1 MEAEGLGD
9 LEAEVDTMA
18 ATVQGA
24 MWAVDITVAAAAAI
38 TVPHT
43 TIIIPH
49 TIQHTTEA
57 VGEAMDILGI
67 AAVIVSVQA
76 IEVKIQSKSN

>member
-9 LEAEVDTMA
+9 IEAEVDTMA

-24 MWAVDITVAAAAAI
+24 MWAVDITVAAAI

-57 VGEAMDILGI
+57 VGVAMDILGI